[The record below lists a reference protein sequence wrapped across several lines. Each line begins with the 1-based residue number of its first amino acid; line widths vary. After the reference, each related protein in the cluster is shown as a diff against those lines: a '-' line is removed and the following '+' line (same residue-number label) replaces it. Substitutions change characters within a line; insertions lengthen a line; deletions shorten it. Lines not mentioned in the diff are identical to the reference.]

1 MSAIVLAPG
10 CADDERDAVHRAV
23 DALAA
28 GKLVAFPTETVYG
41 VAANAMDESAVV
53 RLLEAKG
60 RESGNPLPLAVRSAD
75 QATECCPSLSAVANR
90 LACRCWPGPLT
101 LVVDTD
107 TTEGIADR
115 LTARVRQA
123 VMPNG
128 TIGLRVPGHR
138 YILSSI
144 KRMGGPLVLTSANR
158 SGEAD
163 AVCAE
168 EAVEAL
174 GDDVELVLS
183 DGRSKY
189 GQPSTVVRV
198 VGNQLQV
205 LRHGALSESALRR
218 SASLVALVVCTGNT
232 CRSPMTQVLLQKRI
246 ADKLG
251 CSVGEVEDHGVIV
264 RSAGVA
270 GMSGGGASAEAV
282 RAMSQRS
289 LELSEHETRPVTDV
303 LVRQADI
310 ILTMTRGHRDAIVAQ
325 WPEAVGKTSLLHRD
339 GGDIADPI
347 GGATELYVH
356 CADQI
361 DTHLRDWMEDIDWES
376 IPKFK
381 DTTRE

>member
-1 MSAIVLAPG
+1 MPAIVLAPG
-10 CADDERDAVHRAV
+10 CADDERDATHRAV
-23 DALAA
+23 EALAE

-41 VAANAMDESAVV
+41 LAANAMDESAVV

-60 RESGNPLPLAVRSAD
+60 RESGNPLALAIRYGD
-75 QATECCPSLSAVANR
+75 QTSKDGPCLSPVAER
-90 LACRCWPGPLT
+90 LARRCWPGPVT
-101 LVVDTD
+101 LVVDSD
-107 TTEGIADR
+107 CVGGLVDQM
-115 LTARVRQA
+115 TARVRQA
-123 VMPNG
+123 VLPAG
-128 TIGLRVPGHR
+128 TIGLRVPDHR

-144 KRMGGPLVLTSANR
+144 ELMSGPLVLTSANR
-158 SGEAD
+158 SGGAD

-168 EAVEAL
+168 EVVEAL

-198 VGNQLQV
+198 SGNQMQV
-205 LRHGALSESALRR
+205 LRHGALSESALKR
-218 SASLVALVVCTGNT
+218 SASLVVLVVCTGNT

-251 CSVGEVEDHGVIV
+251 CSVDEVEDRGVVV

-270 GMSGGGASAEAV
+270 SMSGGAASVEAV

-289 LELSEHETRPVTDV
+289 LELSEHETQAVTDV
-303 LVRQADI
+303 LVRHADL
-310 ILTMTRGHRDAIVAQ
+310 ILTMTRWHRETIVAQ
-325 WPEAVGKTSLLHRD
+325 WPDAEGKTALLRRD
-339 GGDIADPI
+339 GGDISDPI
-347 GGATELYVH
+347 GGAAELYVH

-361 DTHLRDWMEDIDWES
+361 DTHLRDWMEDVDWES

-381 DTTRE
+381 DTIRD